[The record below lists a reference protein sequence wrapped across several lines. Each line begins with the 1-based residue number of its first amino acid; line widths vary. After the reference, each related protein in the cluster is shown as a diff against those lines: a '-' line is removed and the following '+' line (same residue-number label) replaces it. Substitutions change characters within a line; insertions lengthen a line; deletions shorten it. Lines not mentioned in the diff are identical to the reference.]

1 MKLFDKLTSR
11 NFKLFAANHYNNP
24 ECISVEEF
32 IEDVSRFKYLKR
44 LLKRYEQSGD
54 LQERLIL
61 NHLIVIYNVF
71 GVDATNM
78 LFLKLHEFHS
88 YLKPF
93 VEYLNYMPHV
103 LQYDEK
109 IINQNSIVGDIFIE
123 QKLKEI

>member
-1 MKLFDKLTSR
+1 MMKLFDKLTSR

-24 ECISVEEF
+24 ECISVDEF

-71 GVDATNM
+71 GIEAADRMVWFKVNEAHYPALKTFLVFLHFIKENDKVEIPMDTNI
-78 LFLKLHEFHS
+78 
-88 YLKPF
+88 
-93 VEYLNYMPHV
+93 VERLRN
-103 LQYDEK
+103 
-109 IINQNSIVGDIFIE
+109 I
-123 QKLKEI
+123 